1 MSVLDG
7 AGTDPPDRTFDPAD
21 STYRLVRRLQGGDET
36 ALDRLCERYLPR
48 MRRWARGRLPR
59 RARSL
64 VDTDDLVQDVLI
76 QTIRRLGAFEYG
88 QPHALQAYV
97 RHALHNQVLQEV
109 RRATRRPEALELKDE
124 DPVDDRSPLEDLVA
138 ADVLRRYEAALER
151 LEAADREAIVARIE
165 LGCDYPEIA
174 DALDKPTLGAA
185 RKAVSR
191 ALVRLAREMGR
202 DG

>member
-1 MSVLDG
+1 MD
-7 AGTDPPDRTFDPAD
+7 DPDTESADAPERTFDPAD
-21 STYRLVRRLQGGDET
+21 STYRLVRRLQQGDEG

-59 RARSL
+59 RARAL

-76 QTIRRLGAFEYG
+76 QTIRRLGVFEYG
-88 QPHALQAYV
+88 RPHALQAYV
-97 RHALHNQVLQEV
+97 RHALHNQVRQEM
-109 RRATRRPEALELKDE
+109 RRASRRPEALELAD
-124 DPVDDRSPLEDLVA
+124 DDQVDDRSPLEDLVA
-138 ADVLRRYEAALER
+138 ADVLERYEAALGR

-165 LGCDYPEIA
+165 LGCEYPEIA

-191 ALVRLAREMGR
+191 ALLRLAREMGR
-202 DG
+202 GA